1 MTITRCAWANKSELV
16 KTYHDSKWGKPLHD
30 EQELFKMLCLEG
42 MQAGLSWSLIL
53 TKHDNLCEAFA
64 DFDPHVLVTY
74 DEQKIEELLQNEGII
89 RNRLKINSVV
99 HNARHYFVLCEK
111 YGSLDDFL
119 WSFVDHEP
127 IINNWESESEIPAS
141 TPLSEAISKQ
151 LKKEG
156 FKFIGP
162 VIVYSLLQA
171 VGIVNDHVVDCSF
184 RFN

>member
-1 MTITRCAWANKSELV
+1 MTITRCAWANKSELEQ
-16 KTYHDSKWGKPLHD
+16 TYHDTKWGKPLHD

-53 TKHDNLCEAFA
+53 TKYDNLCEAFA

-74 DEQKIEELLQNEGII
+74 DEQKIEELLRNEGII
-89 RNRLKINSVV
+89 RNRLKINSVIL
-99 HNARHYFVLCEK
+99 NARQYFILCEK
-111 YGSLDDFL
+111 YGSLDAFL
-119 WSFVDHEP
+119 WSFVNYKP
-127 IINNWESESEIPAS
+127 IINNWESESEIPTS
-141 TPLSEAISKQ
+141 TPLAEAISKQ